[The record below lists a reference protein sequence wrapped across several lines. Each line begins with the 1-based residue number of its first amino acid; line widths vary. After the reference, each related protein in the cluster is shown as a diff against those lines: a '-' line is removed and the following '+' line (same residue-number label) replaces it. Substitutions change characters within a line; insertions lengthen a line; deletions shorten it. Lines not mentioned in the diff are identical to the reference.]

1 MPRDTPQ
8 PAAAVEPAD
17 DVQPPARVLVVDDDE
32 AIRDLYS
39 QVLLDMGFL
48 VDVAGDGDE
57 GLEALRLQPYSV
69 IISDIKMPRVGGFEF
84 WAGSEN
90 VRPGSGQRFIFTTG
104 YLDILSTTEYSALGN
119 RPCIE
124 KPAKLED
131 IQSAVM
137 ELLRQVGVLAG

>member
-8 PAAAVEPAD
+8 PADAIDPAD

-39 QVLLDMGFL
+39 QVLADMGFL

-69 IISDIKMPRVGGFEF
+69 IITDIKMPRVSGFEF
-84 WAGSEN
+84 WAGCEN
-90 VRPGSGQRFIFTTG
+90 VRPGSGKRFIFTTG
-104 YLDILSTTEYSALGN
+104 CLDILTTSEFGVLGE

-124 KPAKLED
+124 KPATIDD
-131 IQSAVM
+131 IQSAVV
-137 ELLRQVGVLAG
+137 ELLRTVGVLAG

>member
-8 PAAAVEPAD
+8 PADAIDPAD

-39 QVLLDMGFL
+39 QVLADMGFL

-69 IISDIKMPRVGGFEF
+69 IITDIKMPRVSGFEF
-84 WAGSEN
+84 WAGCEN
-90 VRPGSGQRFIFTTG
+90 VRPGSGKRFIFTTG
-104 YLDILSTTEYSALGN
+104 CLDILTTSEFGVLGE

-124 KPAKLED
+124 KPATIDD
-131 IQSAVM
+131 IQSAVV
-137 ELLRQVGVLAG
+137 ELLRHVGVLAG